1 MAPLRTGAERRDSPG
16 LAGARAAPARRA
28 GNASRAVRAAPRRAR
43 RGGGPFGGR
52 YRLLDWVDSGGM
64 AAVYRAR
71 DERLRREVAIK
82 VIAEPLA
89 RHPWFV
95 ARFRREAH
103 VGRQFA
109 HPNIVATLDA
119 GEEPRYF
126 ITMEFVDGLDASRLV
141 RQCGRLTARQAV
153 HMLAQVCEALAYLHA
168 NGVVH
173 CDVSPSN
180 ILLRGADGTAKLAD
194 FGLASRRGEA
204 PAPLPG
210 IVTGTSDY
218 VAPEVL
224 QGALPTPRS
233 DLYSLGVAAYRLL
246 AGSKR
251 ARPRDDETTAPI
263 ATAAPRTP
271 PLGELRP
278 DLPHGLTDAVQRA
291 MASDPA
297 RRQRSVLEF
306 DAALTA

>member
-1 MAPLRTGAERRDSPG
+1 MARLRTGAERRDTPARVG
-16 LAGARAAPARRA
+16 AGAAPARRA

-82 VIAEPLA
+82 VIAEHLA

-95 ARFRREAH
+95 ARFRREAQ
-103 VGRQFA
+103 VGRQLA

-126 ITMEFVDGLDASRLV
+126 IAMEFVDGLDASRLI
-141 RQCGRLTARQAV
+141 RQRGRLTARQAV
-153 HMLAQVCEALAYLHA
+153 HVLAQICEALAYLHA
-168 NGVVH
+168 EGVVH
-173 CDVSPSN
+173 CDISPAN
-180 ILLRGADGTAKLAD
+180 FLLRRADGTAKLAD
-194 FGLASRRGEA
+194 FGLAARRGEA
-204 PAPLPG
+204 PALPTE
-210 IVTGTSDY
+210 IVTGTPGY
-218 VAPEVL
+218 VAPELL

-246 AGSKR
+246 AGPKR
-251 ARPRDDETTAPI
+251 ARPRDAQSTAPM
-263 ATAAPRTP
+263 ATGTPRMP
-271 PLGELRP
+271 PLGKLCP
-278 DLPHGLTDAVQRA
+278 DLPRGLTDAVQRA

-306 DAALTA
+306 GAALAA